1 MDDVRGEPIKVGHR
15 PRGVAV
21 GEGSVWVA
29 NAGDATVTRIDPTGR
44 IAGKPIKVGQ
54 DPIGI
59 AVGAGAVWTANF
71 RAGTVTRIRP

>member
-1 MDDVRGEPIKVGHR
+1 M
-15 PRGVAV
+15 
-21 GEGSVWVA
+21 WVA
-29 NAGDATVTRIDPTGR
+29 DAGDGTVTRIDP
-44 IAGKPIKVGQ
+44 AGKVAGEPIEVGE